1 MPKAKM
7 SKTNVENGLNRIKA
21 EKIFTD
27 REAPREAF
35 WKLYQEIS
43 NDMESYKVLTYYG
56 IGGIGKTTLI
66 GKLIQEINNK
76 KGKFVSLN
84 FERYESL
91 SKILILRDLG
101 TKLFRLD
108 KNKFKFYRFR
118 FAMKRYA
125 EETGQSLEI
134 KNDNSSFL
142 SNNPLM
148 ELGMDLSENVPD
160 IIEKLPIIS
169 TISKAI
175 TILDKSREVI
185 KNKIDTRNMK
195 KSLLEIQVLEVAQ
208 LVNNLEKYFY
218 EDLAEAML
226 NLKEPL
232 VIFLDTYEKFADSFS
247 NSEYKSS
254 EEWLKNIVSKPQ
266 GILWVIAGRERIK
279 WEEEFEAE
287 QHLLENLS
295 LKDAS
300 DFLVT
305 AGVDETLTPKIYELT
320 SGNPVFLDVCIDRYI
335 ELINEGKVPTIDD
348 FGESQT
354 KLVERYARY
363 MDTDIKEMAYLL
375 AYLGKWTTED
385 ILKIKE
391 RTNIIKLSITDYN
404 EFIRHSF
411 VIKDDKT
418 FYMTKIVQKVF
429 YDSIPAILKEAFHKL
444 NFSFI
449 EEKNEEEKDKID
461 SCESLTMLV
470 NELLKS
476 NPEPKEET
484 TKKVEEILIKINDL
498 YNKGLIE
505 EEFVLSSRIYKYFI
519 NKGDKYNKIKLIVMD
534 YFAKVYDDI
543 GNYTKALELHK
554 EAYEKMKIELGE
566 NDPNTLTSLNNL
578 AACYGS
584 TGNYEKALKLLKKA
598 YEKQKEILGENNPNT
613 LILLNNLASFYS
625 KIGDK
630 TKALELSK
638 ETYEKQKEIL
648 GENHPDTLTSLNNLA
663 SFYFDIGDNVKALEL
678 NEEVYKKLK
687 KILGKN
693 HPNTLFSLS
702 NLAYSYIYI
711 GDNEK
716 ALEINK
722 EVYERQK
729 EVLGEN
735 HPDTLTLLNNLA
747 FCYNNI
753 GNNEKALK
761 LNTEAYEKLIKIL
774 GENHPSTLNSLN
786 NLATSYLYIGDYA
799 KALELFERVYEK
811 RKKILG
817 ENHPDT
823 LSSLSNLAYVYS
835 EIGKEEKALE
845 LLEEVYRKRKRIFG
859 EKNQNT
865 LRIKKYIDSLINKL
879 K

>member
-35 WKLYQEIS
+35 WKSYQEIS

-66 GKLIQEINNK
+66 AKLIQEVNNK
-76 KGKFVSLN
+76 KGKYVSLN

-218 EDLAEAML
+218 EDLVEAML

-305 AGVDETLTPKIYELT
+305 AGVDEALTPKIYELT

-449 EEKNEEEKDKID
+449 EEKNEEEKDQID

-470 NELLKS
+470 NEFLKS
-476 NPEPKEET
+476 NPKPIKEDSNKLTEIF
-484 TKKVEEILIKINDL
+484 KKIENL
-498 YNKGLIE
+498 YSKGLLN
-505 EEFVLSSRIYKYFI
+505 EEFALTSKIYEYYI
-519 NKGDKYNKIKLIVMD
+519 SKGDNYKKIKLIVMN
-534 YFAKVYDDI
+534 KMVEVYNDI
-543 GNYTKALELHK
+543 GKYSKALEISK
-554 EAYEKMKIELGE
+554 EVYKKTREILGEDNPATLFLLNTLALTYQNTGNYVKALKLNKEVYEKRRKILGE
-566 NDPNTLTSLNNL
+566 NHPDTLVTLNNLATLYGDMGDKEKELELNKEIYVKEKEILGENHLNTLISLNNL
-578 AACYGS
+578 AYSYMNIGDY
-584 TGNYEKALKLLKKA
+584 NKALELYQKA
-598 YEKQKEILGENNPNT
+598 YEKQKEILGENNPYT
-613 LILLNNLASFYS
+613 LV
-625 KIGDK
+625 
-630 TKALELSK
+630 T
-638 ETYEKQKEIL
+638 
-648 GENHPDTLTSLNNLA
+648 
-663 SFYFDIGDNVKALEL
+663 
-678 NEEVYKKLK
+678 
-687 KILGKN
+687 
-693 HPNTLFSLS
+693 LS
-702 NLAYSYIYI
+702 NLGVVNNEM
-711 GDNEK
+711 GDDEK
-716 ALEINK
+716 KIELNK
-722 EVYERQK
+722 EIYKKRK

-735 HPDTLTLLNNLA
+735 HPKTLITLNNLA
-747 FCYNNI
+747 YSYMSMEDYN
-753 GNNEKALK
+753 KALE
-761 LNTEAYEKLIKIL
+761 LYQEAYEKQ
-774 GENHPSTLNSLN
+774 
-786 NLATSYLYIGDYA
+786 
-799 KALELFERVYEK
+799 R
-811 RKKILG
+811 KILG

-823 LSSLSNLAYVYS
+823 LVTLNNLAYTYS
-835 EIGKEEKALE
+835 YIWNNEKALE
-845 LLEEVYRKRKRIFG
+845 LFKELYE
-859 EKNQNT
+859 
-865 LRIKKYIDSLINKL
+865 KL
-879 K
+879 KETLGEDNPKTLKIKNEINNLMEYFE

>member
-7 SKTNVENGLNRIKA
+7 SKSNVENGLNRIKA

-66 GKLIQEINNK
+66 AKLIQEVNNK
-76 KGKFVSLN
+76 KGKYVSLN

-195 KSLLEIQVLEVAQ
+195 KSLLEIQVLEVAK

-218 EDLAEAML
+218 EDLAEATL

-232 VIFLDTYEKFADSFS
+232 VIFLDTYEKFADSFN

-254 EEWLKNIVSKPQ
+254 EEWLKSIVSKPQ
-266 GILWVIAGRERIK
+266 GILWVIAGRERVN
-279 WEEEFEAE
+279 WEEEFEAK

-305 AGVDETLTPKIYELT
+305 AGVDEALTQKIYELT
-320 SGNPVFLDVCIDRYI
+320 SGNPVFLDVCVDRYV
-335 ELINEGKVPTIDD
+335 ELINDGKIPTIND

-363 MDTDIKEMAYLL
+363 MDTDVKEMAYLL

-404 EFIRHSF
+404 DFISHSF

-429 YDSIPAILKEAFHKL
+429 YDNIPAILKESFHKL

-449 EEKNEEEKDKID
+449 EEKNEVEKGQID
-461 SCESLTMLV
+461 SCENLTMLV
-470 NELLKS
+470 NEFLKS
-476 NPEPKEET
+476 NSKST
-484 TKKVEEILIKINDL
+484 DKNARKIEEIFEKIENL
-498 YNKGLIE
+498 YYKGLLN
-505 EEFVLSSRIYKYFI
+505 EEFVLANKIYEYYISKD
-519 NKGDKYNKIKLIVMD
+519 NNYNKIKLIVMN
-534 YFAKVYDDI
+534 KMVEVYNDI
-543 GNYTKALELHK
+543 GKYSKALEICKEVYEKRKKILGPNHPNTLLVLNNLALTYAKIGEYVKALELNKEVYEKRRKILGENHLDTISSLNNLATSYDRVGDNTKALEL
-554 EAYEKMKIELGE
+554 Y
-566 NDPNTLTSLNNL
+566 
-578 AACYGS
+578 
-584 TGNYEKALKLLKKA
+584 KKA
-598 YEKQKEILGENNPNT
+598 YEKRKEILGENHPRT
-613 LILLNNLASFYS
+613 IDLLNNLAVSYS
-625 KIGDK
+625 KKEGNK
-630 TKALELSK
+630 KALEIK
-638 ETYEKQKEIL
+638 REVYEKQKEIL
-648 GENHPDTLTSLNNLA
+648 GENHPKTIYSLNNLA
-663 SFYFDIGDNVKALEL
+663 CSYSDIGENTKAIEL
-678 NEEVYKKLK
+678 YEEAYRELK
-687 KILGKN
+687 KILGEN
-693 HPNTLFSLS
+693 HPSTLILLS
-702 NLAYSYIYI
+702 NVASTYSDI
-711 GDNEK
+711 GDYTKSLELYRKAYEK
-716 ALEINK
+716 
-722 EVYERQK
+722 QK

-735 HPDTLTLLNNLA
+735 HPDTLITINELA
-747 FCYNNI
+747 CVYNDA
-753 GNNEKALK
+753 GD
-761 LNTEAYEKLIKIL
+761 YEK
-774 GENHPSTLNSLN
+774 S
-786 NLATSYLYIGDYA
+786 
-799 KALELFERVYEK
+799 LELNKELYTKEK
-811 RKKILG
+811 EILG

-823 LSSLSNLAYVYS
+823 IKTKNR
-835 EIGKEEKALE
+835 IDE
-845 LLEEVYRKRKRIFG
+845 LM
-859 EKNQNT
+859 
-865 LRIKKYIDSLINKL
+865 KKLQK
-879 K
+879 